1 MDVESICGR
10 IREIRGGKQ
19 IKSVEMARKLKM
31 SAPYYSQIENGSR
44 RLSAD
49 HLVRIAK
56 ILDVSLGELSGEF
69 SGFPD
74 LGGKKFKYVLPV
86 NNAKVFRLLAKLL
99 DDSMPKTASDW
110 HSYLGRAQRTVKN
123 AN

>member
-1 MDVESICGR
+1 MDVRTIRGR
-10 IREIRGGKQ
+10 IREIREGKE

-44 RLSAD
+44 RLSCD

-86 NNAKVFRLLAKLL
+86 NNAKVYKQLAKTFDELQ
-99 DDSMPKTASDW
+99 PKSSNDW
-110 HSYLGRAQRTVKN
+110 QSFLGKAQRAVKN
-123 AN
+123 AG

>member
-1 MDVESICGR
+1 MDVGTIRGR
-10 IREIRGGKQ
+10 IREIRERKE

-69 SGFPD
+69 AGFPD

-86 NNAKVFRLLAKLL
+86 NNARVYKTIARLF
-99 DDSMPKTASDW
+99 DDEAPKSGAEWSNFF
-110 HSYLGRAQRTVKN
+110 GKAQRAVKK
-123 AN
+123 AG

>member
-1 MDVESICGR
+1 
-10 IREIRGGKQ
+10 
-19 IKSVEMARKLKM
+19 MARKLKM

-44 RLSAD
+44 RLSCD

-86 NNAKVFRLLAKLL
+86 NNAKVYKQLAKLF
-99 DDSMPKTASDW
+99 DDAQPKSSRDW
-110 HSYLGRAQRTVKN
+110 SSFLGRAQRAVK
-123 AN
+123 AG

>member
-1 MDVESICGR
+1 
-10 IREIRGGKQ
+10 
-19 IKSVEMARKLKM
+19 MARKLKM

-44 RLSAD
+44 RLSCD

-56 ILDVSLGELSGEF
+56 ILDTSLGELSGEF

-86 NNAKVFRLLAKLL
+86 NNAKVYKQLAKLF
-99 DDSMPKTASDW
+99 DAASPKSAEEWQSF
-110 HSYLGRAQRTVKN
+110 LGKAQRAVKN
-123 AN
+123 AG

>member
-1 MDVESICGR
+1 MDVRTIRGR
-10 IREIRGGKQ
+10 IREIREGKE
-19 IKSVEMARKLKM
+19 IKSVEMARKLRM

-69 SGFPD
+69 AGFPD
-74 LGGKKFKYVLPV
+74 LDGKKFKYVLPV
-86 NNAKVFRLLAKLL
+86 NNAKVYKALARVF
-99 DDSMPKTASDW
+99 DEEAPRTGSDW
-110 HSYLGRAQRTVKN
+110 ALFLTKAQRALKRTG
-123 AN
+123 

>member
-1 MDVESICGR
+1 MNVRSIRRR
-10 IREIRGGKQ
+10 IRDIRKMRE

-56 ILDVSLGELSGEF
+56 ILDVTLGELSGEF
-69 SGFPD
+69 AGFPD
-74 LGGKKFKYVLPV
+74 LGGKNFKYVLPV
-86 NNAKVFRLLAKLL
+86 NNAKVYKALSQLYDVDEPRTS
-99 DDSMPKTASDW
+99 DDWSTFLRKA
-110 HSYLGRAQRTVKN
+110 HRAVKKN
-123 AN
+123 

>member
-1 MDVESICGR
+1 
-10 IREIRGGKQ
+10 
-19 IKSVEMARKLKM
+19 M

-69 SGFPD
+69 AGFPD

-86 NNAKVFRLLAKLL
+86 NNARVYKSLANLF
-99 DDSMPKTASDW
+99 DEEGPKTAGEWS
-110 HSYLGRAQRTVKN
+110 SFLGKAQRAVKRIS
-123 AN
+123 

>member
-1 MDVESICGR
+1 LDVGTIRGR
-10 IREIRGGKQ
+10 IREIRSAKE

-69 SGFPD
+69 VGFPE

-86 NNAKVFRLLAKLL
+86 NNAKVFKALGSLFDDLA
-99 DDSMPKTASDW
+99 PRTVSDW
-110 HSYLGRAQRTVKN
+110 SSFLGRAQRAVKKVG
-123 AN
+123 

>member
-1 MDVESICGR
+1 
-10 IREIRGGKQ
+10 
-19 IKSVEMARKLKM
+19 MARKLKM

-56 ILDVSLGELSGEF
+56 ILDVTLGELSGEF
-69 SGFPD
+69 AGFPD

-86 NNAKVFRLLAKLL
+86 NNAKVYKSLARLF
-99 DDSMPKTASDW
+99 DEDSPKSSGDW
-110 HSYLGRAQRTVKN
+110 QSFLGRAQRAVKK
-123 AN
+123 AG

>member
-1 MDVESICGR
+1 MEVRTIRGR
-10 IREIRGGKQ
+10 IREIRQRKE
-19 IKSVEMARKLKM
+19 IKSVEMARKLRM

-56 ILDVSLGELSGEF
+56 ILDVTLGELSGEF
-69 SGFPD
+69 AGFPG

-86 NNAKVFRLLAKLL
+86 NNAKGYRTLARVF
-99 DDSMPKTASDW
+99 DEESPKTSGDW
-110 HSYLGRAQRTVKN
+110 STFLGKAQRAVKRT
-123 AN
+123 A

>member
-1 MDVESICGR
+1 
-10 IREIRGGKQ
+10 
-19 IKSVEMARKLKM
+19 MARKLKM

-56 ILDVSLGELSGEF
+56 ILDVTLGELSGEF
-69 SGFPD
+69 AGFPD

-86 NNAKVFRLLAKLL
+86 NNAKVYKTLARLF
-99 DDSMPKTASDW
+99 DDDPPQSGGDW
-110 HSYLGRAQRTVKN
+110 SSFLGRAQRAVKK
-123 AN
+123 AG